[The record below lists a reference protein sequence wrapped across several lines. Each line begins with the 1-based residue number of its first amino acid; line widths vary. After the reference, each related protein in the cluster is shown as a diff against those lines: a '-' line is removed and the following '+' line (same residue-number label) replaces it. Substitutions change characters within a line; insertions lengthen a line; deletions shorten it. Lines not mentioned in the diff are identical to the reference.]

1 MKNRSIALAM
11 LPLVLAGPLA
21 LRAQAA
27 APAAGGKVGVINIQA
42 AIAGTTEGKKVIT
55 DLQKK
60 YQPRQ
65 QELQRLQ
72 QEIQAIQDQL
82 TKQGPA
88 LSDEE
93 QGRLSREAE
102 EKQTQLK
109 RSSED
114 AQNDFNHDRDDA
126 INRIGQKMVQVIR
139 QYASQNGFTLVID
152 GGQIPIY
159 YAAPEL
165 DITRRRHPVRCRQS
179 GDGRFGSCCQACC
192 PGIAR
197 EAPVVMASGLLD
209 RLRVDGDLGDLRE
222 GLAEF
227 ELQSFGDVVHAGD
240 GKVRRQRA
248 VKTNDHA
255 SAHLMCFHG
264 MAVEDPWRLSCQLG
278 QLLFHCQIID
288 GGLVSRLHRQQ

>member
-139 QYASQNGFTLVID
+139 QYAS
-152 GGQIPIY
+152 
-159 YAAPEL
+159 
-165 DITRRRHPVRCRQS
+165 R
-179 GDGRFGSCCQACC
+179 
-192 PGIAR
+192 
-197 EAPVVMASGLLD
+197 MASLWSLM
-209 RLRVDGDLGDLRE
+209 
-222 GLAEF
+222 
-227 ELQSFGDVVHAGD
+227 
-240 GKVRRQRA
+240 A
-248 VKTNDHA
+248 VKY
-255 SAHLMCFHG
+255 
-264 MAVEDPWRLSCQLG
+264 
-278 QLLFHCQIID
+278 LFTTPPPNLTSPRTSSPGTMPPI
-288 GGLVSRLHRQQ
+288 R

>member
-1 MKNRSIALAM
+1 MKNRLIALTM
-11 LPLVLAGPLA
+11 LSLVLAGPWA
-21 LRAQAA
+21 LRAQTA
-27 APAAGGKVGVINIQA
+27 APSSAGKVGVLNIQA
-42 AIAGTTEGKKVIT
+42 AIANTAEGKKVIS

-126 INRIGQKMVQVIR
+126 IGRIGQKMIQVIR

-159 YAAPEL
+159 YAAPDL
-165 DITRRRHPVRCRQS
+165 DITKEIVTRYDAANPVT
-179 GDGRFGSCCQACC
+179 D
-192 PGIAR
+192 
-197 EAPVVMASGLLD
+197 
-209 RLRVDGDLGDLRE
+209 
-222 GLAEF
+222 
-227 ELQSFGDVVHAGD
+227 
-240 GKVRRQRA
+240 
-248 VKTNDHA
+248 A
-255 SAHLMCFHG
+255 SAPAKPAAPASPG
-264 MAVEDPWRLSCQLG
+264 K
-278 QLLFHCQIID
+278 
-288 GGLVSRLHRQQ
+288 HR

>member
-11 LPLVLAGPLA
+11 LPLVLAGPLV
-21 LRAQAA
+21 LRAQTA

-42 AIAGTTEGKKVIT
+42 AIASTAEGKKVIN

-126 INRIGQKMVQVIR
+126 INHIGQKMVQVIR

-165 DITRRRHPVRCRQS
+165 DITKDIVTKYDAANPVTDAS
-179 GDGRFGSCCQACC
+179 
-192 PGIAR
+192 
-197 EAPVVMASGLLD
+197 APVAKPAAPASP
-209 RLRVDGDLGDLRE
+209 
-222 GLAEF
+222 
-227 ELQSFGDVVHAGD
+227 
-240 GKVRRQRA
+240 GK
-248 VKTNDHA
+248 
-255 SAHLMCFHG
+255 
-264 MAVEDPWRLSCQLG
+264 
-278 QLLFHCQIID
+278 
-288 GGLVSRLHRQQ
+288 HR